1 MFLLSLLTIAERAL
15 TTTSSTKLFISG
27 ITLATSTYIG
37 IKKIKK
43 IKKNKG
49 DDIYVVYNWIYYWF
63 TCICLN

>member
-1 MFLLSLLTIAERAL
+1 MFLLSLLTIAERTL

-43 IKKNKG
+43 NKG

>member
-1 MFLLSLLTIAERAL
+1 MFLLSLLTIAERTL

-43 IKKNKG
+43 NKG
-49 DDIYVVYNWIYYWF
+49 DDIYVVYNWIY
-63 TCICLN
+63 